1 MKKTKF
7 EPLKSDWGH
16 IVVDVYMTNFEIFT
30 QENIVIYVGVC
41 WLKVV
46 IFLCQRCVKSIANHP
61 KFGRLCNLQ
70 L

>member
-16 IVVDVYMTNFEIFT
+16 IVVDVYMTNFKIFT

-46 IFLCQRCVKSIANHP
+46 
-61 KFGRLCNLQ
+61 
-70 L
+70 